1 MMLNGLSNF
10 YNELKIDTT
19 SFLHE
24 YYKKNKYL
32 LTDEEDDEELDND
45 DNKSEIIPI
54 HKERLSKNVTSFE
67 ETKRIS
73 TNPPMKMGSSIVPN
87 DNNTNNNVSEIKSKA
102 KKPILPANA
111 SDAMKGYYEQVE
123 KVIDFI
129 VKSYEL
135 TDANG
140 INSQCYLLNL
150 NLGWNLID
158 TKDDC
163 TIHTKIDAET
173 GLTISRGETKIEK
186 DRDTVCSVLIFDLLK
201 IFIDQ
206 ALY

>member
-1 MMLNGLSNF
+1 MMLNGLTNF

-32 LTDEEDDEELDND
+32 LTDEEDEDELDND
-45 DNKSEIIPI
+45 DNKSEIISY
-54 HKERLSKNVTSFE
+54 KERASKMITPSE
-67 ETKRIS
+67 ETKRNS
-73 TNPPMKMGSSIVPN
+73 ANTPMKMGSSIVPN
-87 DNNTNNNVSEIKSKA
+87 ESTNNNNSNSNVSESKSKA
-102 KKPILPANA
+102 KKPILPTNV

-123 KVIDFI
+123 KVIDFL
-129 VKSYEL
+129 VKTYEL

-140 INSQCYLLNL
+140 IFLQKFNQYIFF

-186 DRDTVCSVLIFDLLK
+186 DRDTVYSMLILTC
-201 IFIDQ
+201 
-206 ALY
+206 

>member
-32 LTDEEDDEELDND
+32 LTDEEDDEEVDND
-45 DNKSEIIPI
+45 DTKSEIIPI
-54 HKERLSKNVTSFE
+54 HKERLSKNVPPSE
-67 ETKRIS
+67 ETKRNS
-73 TNPPMKMGSSIVPN
+73 TPMKMGSSIVPN
-87 DNNTNNNVSEIKSKA
+87 ESINNNNNNNKNVSEIKSKA

-123 KVIDFI
+123 KVIDFL
-129 VKSYEL
+129 VKTYEL

-140 INSQCYLLNL
+140 INSQN
-150 NLGWNLID
+150 
-158 TKDDC
+158 
-163 TIHTKIDAET
+163 
-173 GLTISRGETKIEK
+173 
-186 DRDTVCSVLIFDLLK
+186 VVV
-201 IFIDQ
+201 
-206 ALY
+206 